1 MTVDDAESGGA
12 FRLACR
18 GGNRCACIMAQ
29 AGAMMIAIVGRNGTL
44 DVGPARRIDSDR
56 ACSVLI
62 GLWLQNATL

>member
-1 MTVDDAESGGA
+1 
-12 FRLACR
+12 
-18 GGNRCACIMAQ
+18 MAQ